1 MPESL
6 IVRCRVVRSA
16 IRCAFFFLL
25 GGIILGSFVVLTS
38 HNAMACSRMLWADN
52 GQAVLVARNV
62 DWPVGLKSELWVF
75 PRGMKRDA
83 RVENPLVWTS
93 KYASITA
100 ACFFAPGKAAVL
112 DGMNEKGLSANT
124 LWMADADYG
133 PRDRR
138 LQGLTVGLWA
148 QYYLDNFATVDEA
161 IRSFEARPYQIAE
174 CRIPRPGAGEPDRV
188 RIHLSLADK
197 TGDSAV
203 IEYVNGKRLVYH
215 DQRYAIM
222 TNEPRFEKQLANL
235 GRYEGFGGSLPMPGT
250 ANSDD
255 RFVRASYYL
264 KRLPRPRDM
273 REALACILSVA
284 RNVSVTYQMDYDP
297 LHPNLT
303 TTLWR
308 SVADLTHGV
317 YYFDAAASTSILWA
331 SLGDFDLKEAAVP
344 MRLEV
349 DNGTD
354 ISGDA
359 ARRFTGAEPFE
370 FLK

>member
-1 MPESL
+1 MQSIL
-6 IVRCRVVRSA
+6 RHA
-16 IRCAFFFLL
+16 YLFLL
-25 GGIILGSFVVLTS
+25 GVTLFWSTILLTS
-38 HNAMACSRMLWADN
+38 HGAMACSRMLWADN
-52 GQAVLVARNV
+52 GQAVMVGRTV
-62 DWPVGLKSELWVF
+62 DWPIGLKSELWVF

-83 RVENPLVWTS
+83 QVVNPMVWTS
-93 KYASITA
+93 KYASIAA

-124 LWMADADYG
+124 LWMAGADFG
-133 PRDRR
+133 PRDKRV
-138 LQGLTVGLWA
+138 QGLTIGLWV

-161 IRSFEARPYQIAE
+161 LRAFDERPYQIAA
-174 CRIPRPGAGEPDRV
+174 CRIPRQGAQGMEGV
-188 RIHLSLADK
+188 QIHLSLADK

-215 DQRYAIM
+215 DRRYAVM
-222 TNEPRFEKQLANL
+222 TNEPRFEEQRANL
-235 GRYEGFGGSLPMPGT
+235 SRYEGFGGSLSVPGT
-250 ANSDD
+250 SNSDD

-264 KRLPRPRDM
+264 KRLPRPRDL

-297 LHPNLT
+297 VHPNLT

-308 SVADLTHGV
+308 SVTDLTHGT
-317 YYFDAAASTSILWA
+317 YYFDAAASTSMIWA
-331 SLGDFDLKEAAVP
+331 ALKDFNLEEGAAPV
-344 MRLEV
+344 RLEV

-354 ISGDA
+354 ISGDV
-359 ARRFTGAEPFE
+359 ARRFTKAEPFE